1 MKRCLALCL
10 CTGLCLA
17 LLFPT
22 AFAQAAGTQRF
33 VLSAL
38 SGTPVPE
45 GFLLERMDRHM
56 LLNLTTGERAA
67 IDGPGNRIRLLSG
80 SPATGVNIDVGARTV
95 LTVSNGKLAAASD
108 EPVGPGF
115 VDFVRGNVD
124 TVVVEGAAFGARY
137 NDGSMMQ
144 LARHDFAKD
153 ETEELL
159 SAASVAIAAFAD
171 SRLFLAVHKMSEQ
184 QHVLAIYD
192 PASRSRETWCELTGG
207 SPFDAIKGIAYDP
220 SGGSACFLLG
230 EKAYACARGQAP
242 TEIELIP
249 GISGTGVRGAV
260 MSPDGLYCV
269 LGDDAVYMLDATR
282 TDPVRPLRI
291 GGDAMG
297 SDMNPMFAQRYPD
310 IPVAIVWSSSLSDES
325 AQVVLMTGATA
336 IDLFTVQVTNDV
348 YRAMLKKGYAAD
360 LSGNEKLQGFA
371 AGLRP
376 FTAQPLYENE
386 KLLAI
391 PYGLSVHGLPGVNTA
406 LADELGIAVP
416 ATYRELMA
424 LVQPM
429 AADCGQRL
437 SGGAHGARERN
448 ERAGRHAAPDHGCL
462 YDGLACRSAA
472 VV

>member
-1 MKRCLALCL
+1 
-10 CTGLCLA
+10 
-17 LLFPT
+17 
-22 AFAQAAGTQRF
+22 
-33 VLSAL
+33 
-38 SGTPVPE
+38 
-45 GFLLERMDRHM
+45 
-56 LLNLTTGERAA
+56 
-67 IDGPGNRIRLLSG
+67 
-80 SPATGVNIDVGARTV
+80 
-95 LTVSNGKLAAASD
+95 
-108 EPVGPGF
+108 
-115 VDFVRGNVD
+115 
-124 TVVVEGAAFGARY
+124 
-137 NDGSMMQ
+137 
-144 LARHDFAKD
+144 
-153 ETEELL
+153 
-159 SAASVAIAAFAD
+159 
-171 SRLFLAVHKMSEQ
+171 
-184 QHVLAIYD
+184 
-192 PASRSRETWCELTGG
+192 
-207 SPFDAIKGIAYDP
+207 
-220 SGGSACFLLG
+220 
-230 EKAYACARGQAP
+230 
-242 TEIELIP
+242 
-249 GISGTGVRGAV
+249 

-269 LGDDAVYMLDATR
+269 LGDDAVYVLDATR
-282 TDPVRPLRI
+282 TDPVRRLRI
-291 GGDAMG
+291 GGNAMG

-310 IPVAIVWSSSLSDES
+310 IPVQIVWSSSLSDES
-325 AQVVLMTGATA
+325 AQVGLMTGATA